1 MPQVTIIPA
10 TKTFKGGLQQES
22 FRKKRVAAYARVSTD
37 SEEQETSYDAQIKYY
52 TNYIKSR
59 ADWEFVKMYSDKAV
73 TGTNTKQRKGFTE
86 MIDDALAGKIDL
98 IITKSVSRFSR
109 NTVDSLVTIRKLKER
124 GIEVYFEKENI
135 YTLDSKGEVLLTI
148 MSSLAQDESR
158 SISDNVTWGKRKAAA
173 DGKVYLPYKHFLGYR
188 KGADKLPEIVPEEAE
203 IVKEIYRS
211 FMEGKTPNAIA
222 AEFTCRGV
230 PTPTGKSDIWKGSTV
245 LSILTNEKYKGSAIL
260 QKKFTVDFLTKKMKK
275 NEGEVPQYYIENS
288 HPYIVAPAEFEIVQ
302 QEIERR
308 KRLGARYSGC
318 SAFASKVICADCG
331 SFYGPKVWHSTDK
344 YKKVVYRCNNKYNDA
359 KCNTPVLTEENL
371 KDGFIRAMNRVIA
384 AKEKL
389 LDDCRIMQDLLSD
402 TKELDATI
410 MQKTEEQ
417 HIISEMIRKIV
428 ERNARVAQDQTKFW
442 DEYKSLET
450 RYKTMG
456 DELAELTEQRNA
468 RVRKADIIGAFMFE
482 LHEKDEPIEEFSI
495 RLWSIMVDTV
505 LVRADKTIVY
515 RFRNGTEVEEKV

>member
-10 TKTFKGGLQQES
+10 TKTFKTGVQQDT

-86 MIDDALAGKIDL
+86 MIDDALDGKIDL

-109 NTVDSLVTIRKLKER
+109 NTVDSLVTIRKLKEQ

-173 DGKVYLPYKHFLGYR
+173 DGKVSLPYKNFLGYK
-188 KGADKLPEIVPEEAE
+188 KGENKLPEVIPEEAE
-203 IVKEIYRS
+203 IVKGIYAS
-211 FMEGKTPNAIA
+211 FMEGKTPHAIA
-222 AEFTCRGV
+222 ADLTSQGV
-230 PTPTGKSDIWKGSTV
+230 LTPAGKNTGWKSSTV

-275 NEGEVPQYYIENS
+275 NEGEVPQYYVENS
-288 HPYIVAPAEFEIVQ
+288 HPFIIEPAEFEIVQ
-302 QEIERR
+302 QEIARR
-308 KRLGARYSGC
+308 KGMSFRYSGC

-331 SFYGPKVWHSTDK
+331 SYYGPKVWHSTDK
-344 YKKVVYRCNNKYNDA
+344 YKKVVYRCNNKYEDV
-359 KCNTPVLTEENL
+359 KCNTPVLTEDILQE
-371 KDGFIRAMNRVIA
+371 GFIRAMNRVIA
-384 AKEKL
+384 SKEKL
-389 LDDCRIMQDLLSD
+389 LDDCRGMQELLTN
-402 TKELDATI
+402 TKELDTAI
-410 MQKTEEQ
+410 RSKTEEQ
-417 HIISEMIRKIV
+417 HIVSEMIRKLV
-428 ERNARVAQDQTKFW
+428 EKNARVAQDQVKYRE
-442 DEYKSLET
+442 EYESLET
-450 RYKTMG
+450 RYNSLEE
-456 DELAELTEQRNA
+456 ELKRLIELRNQRI
-468 RVRKADIIGAFMFE
+468 RKADIIGAFMFE
-482 LHEKDEPIEEFSI
+482 LSEKEDPIDEFNV
-495 RLWSIMVDTV
+495 RLWSIMVDSV
-505 LVRADKTIVY
+505 LVRADKMLIY
-515 RFRNGTEVEEKV
+515 RFRNGTEVEEKI